1 MKHVLAL
8 ILSFLCVSPL
18 AAHPHIFIDTGLDLT
33 FDAKG
38 RLIEVRT
45 TWAYD
50 ELYSLL
56 VTEHH
61 ALDPDFD
68 GVLTEA
74 ELAVLTGFDM
84 QWAEGFNGDLEIRQG
99 GRLLTLS
106 GPTEATAAFKNG
118 RIITTHL
125 RHVDPDQQ
133 TGEPFEIR
141 PYDATYYTAY
151 DITLPVRVLGSDRCK
166 ARVEMPDINADLM
179 ALRQQLEQLDMY
191 VEPEE
196 AGLPNIGG
204 LLATTVRVTCAT
216 S

>member
-1 MKHVLAL
+1 MKHLLAL
-8 ILSFLCVSPL
+8 IMSCLCASPL
-18 AAHPHIFIDTGLDLT
+18 VAHPHIFIDTGLDLT
-33 FDAKG
+33 FDDKG
-38 RLIEVRT
+38 YLVSVRT

-61 ALDPDFD
+61 QLDQDFD

-84 QWAEGFNGDLEIRQG
+84 QWAEGFNGDLEITQG
-99 GRLLTLS
+99 GRVLNLS
-106 GPTEATAAFKNG
+106 GPREATAQFKEG

-125 RHVDPDQQ
+125 REVNTEQQ
-133 TGEPFEIR
+133 TGEPLYIR
-141 PYDATYYTAY
+141 PYDETYYTAY
-151 DITLPVRVLGSDRCK
+151 DVTYPVRIVGTDACK

-179 ALRQQLEQLDMY
+179 ELRKQIEALDMY

-204 LLATTVRVTCAT
+204 LLATTVKVTCAT